1 MASLNANLADHEQEM
16 LEKEQARESAINIF
30 NMQPI
35 AIHQYKINKRTFVTA
50 NETQT

>member
-1 MASLNANLADHEQEM
+1 MASLNANLANHKQEM
-16 LEKEQARESAINIF
+16 LKKEQARESAINIF

-35 AIHQYKINKRTFVTA
+35 ANQYIINKRTLVTA